1 MEISGA
7 NKAAASYYGYTR
19 QELTGKSMKEIIVPP
34 SEPVCQKLK
43 ETIHGAHLVQFRN
56 KLKSGEVRDVKLYL
70 RPIEMNEKT
79 YLFSNIHDVTD
90 REG

>member
-19 QELTGKSMKEIIVPP
+19 QELTGKSMKEILVPP
-34 SEPVCQKLK
+34 SDPVLQKLRDAV
-43 ETIHGAHLVQFRN
+43 HGAHLVQLRN
-56 KLKSGEVRDVKLYL
+56 QLKDGEIRDVKLYI

-79 YLFSNIHDVTD
+79 YLFSNICDVT
-90 REG
+90 ES